1 MSGPESSG
9 RTGAPSTR
17 TQGSSRLTIQPR
29 RRVRVPA
36 RIEGRSRLRGGP
48 APGWLWV
55 RLVSIPAQ
63 SEMAD
68 EPSEWAGAVVVVEAG
83 EIELEC

>member
-1 MSGPESSG
+1 L
-9 RTGAPSTR
+9 A
-17 TQGSSRLTIQPR
+17 
-29 RRVRVPA
+29 
-36 RIEGRSRLRGGP
+36 
-48 APGWLWV
+48 V
-55 RLVSIPAQ
+55 RLVSIPAH